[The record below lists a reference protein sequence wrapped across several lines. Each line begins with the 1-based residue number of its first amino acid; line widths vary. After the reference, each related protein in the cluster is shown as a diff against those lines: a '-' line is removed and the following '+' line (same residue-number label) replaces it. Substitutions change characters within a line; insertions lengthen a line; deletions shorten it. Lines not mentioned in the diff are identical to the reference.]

1 MRQAR
6 IVPAGQDVAPSTGAT
21 LARGRSAPP
30 LVLLVDDF
38 ADNREMY
45 ADYLTFVGYRV
56 VQASDGHEALQKA
69 HDHLPAAIVMD
80 LSLPVLDGWEATRR
94 LKAHPATKHIP
105 IVVLTGH
112 ALTGTE
118 RSVRAAG
125 ADDYLTKPCL
135 PDTLVD
141 RIGKLLNAAA

>member
-1 MRQAR
+1 
-6 IVPAGQDVAPSTGAT
+6 
-21 LARGRSAPP
+21 
-30 LVLLVDDF
+30 VLIVDDF

-45 ADYLTFVGYRV
+45 ADYLAFVGYRV
-56 VQASDGHEALQKA
+56 VQASDGYEALQQA
-69 HDHLPAAIVMD
+69 HAHLPAAIVMD
-80 LSLPVLDGWEATRR
+80 LSLPGLDGWEAIRR
-94 LKAHPATKHIP
+94 LKAHPVTKHIP

-118 RSVRAAG
+118 RSVRAVG

-141 RIGKLLNAAA
+141 RIGKLLSAAA